1 MGGSVGGK
9 AGSQMAKR
17 RTMLAGVALVLC
29 SMMLTGCSRPG
40 EDEFKRRVDEA
51 FVCKG
56 MEVAEI
62 NRLDSMPGIYSYVAR
77 YGFQYRIAEG
87 DKAAQD
93 FYVKLLELAE
103 VKGDNWK
110 AAVNAPKVQA
120 YLLDECTE
128 GAQPIVENML
138 EDVLTQLA
146 EKKAT
151 VRLPVAVP
159 VSGWAEFMPG
169 KRGWDITMHR
179 ERLGEELVY
188 SEQPVKRDVLV
199 KKAVESA
206 KSGKKVGKK

>member
-9 AGSQMAKR
+9 SGGQLVKR
-17 RTMLAGVALVLC
+17 RGMLAGVALVLC
-29 SMMLTGCSRPG
+29 GMMLTGCSRPG

-56 MEVAEI
+56 MEVADI

-77 YGFQYRIAEG
+77 YNFQYRLTDG

-93 FYVKLLELAE
+93 FYAKLLELAE
-103 VKGDNWK
+103 VKGDDWK

-128 GAQPIVENML
+128 GAQPIVESMF
-138 EDVLTQLA
+138 EDVLTQLG
-146 EKKAT
+146 EKKTA
-151 VRLPVAVP
+151 VRLPVAIP

-188 SEQPVKRDVLV
+188 SQQPVKRDVLV
-199 KKAVESA
+199 KKAAGSA
-206 KSGKKVGKK
+206 KSGKKGGKK